1 MDEFL
6 PGSLLEVCLV
16 CGRREF
22 NFQKILWRELV
33 EEWELQPHEEAA
45 QIQALSVIE
54 VNAAGTRFPY
64 PKILSWHQLHCFPQ
78 LDLQ

>member
-1 MDEFL
+1 MSFYRAR
-6 PGSLLEVCLV
+6 SSKFAWSAVTASSIS
-16 CGRREF
+16 
-22 NFQKILWRELV
+22 KKSLWRELV